1 MFFYIQGGFPH
12 CFDLVGHWLFGQ
24 MVVFDEA
31 DLLLDYGS
39 QSSDVQAWLVV
50 AAMGNR
56 SCVFLMDVNV
66 IRFELYYIYSLYY
79 THVAQEH
86 SLFDDD

>member
-1 MFFYIQGGFPH
+1 
-12 CFDLVGHWLFGQ
+12 

-66 IRFELYYIYSLYY
+66 IRFELYYI
-79 THVAQEH
+79 
-86 SLFDDD
+86 